1 MNNEDRVAF
10 LNGVRQVLQEF
21 IMENAPTAVAIPEA
35 DSYAEYFLSGGLHFI
50 GLGYAAQKWDD
61 IPLAHLAYWADILRP
76 TDKDWE
82 RNRQIHHDDFAA
94 RYYNA
99 VNCLHNMAYEGEIL
113 KKKEL
118 TSASDSGNIGTSN
131 RKGNPMN
138 KCKDEAKLAEL
149 NVKDEALKREI
160 QELQSKIG
168 RLVCER
174 NEVARETRD
183 LFGN

>member
-1 MNNEDRVAF
+1 MRTP
-10 LNGVRQVLQEF
+10 
-21 IMENAPTAVAIPEA
+21 PTAVSIPEA

-50 GLGYAAQKWDD
+50 GLGYAAPKWED
-61 IPLAHLAYWADILRP
+61 IPLEHLAYWADTLRP
-76 TDKDWE
+76 TNVEWE
-82 RNRQIHHDDFAA
+82 KNRQEYHNDFAA
-94 RYYNA
+94 RYYAA
-99 VNCLHNMAYEGEIL
+99 VNCLHSMTYKGEIL

-118 TSASDSGNIGTSN
+118 TSDKSSGNMVTSN
-131 RKGNPMN
+131 GRGKTMN

-149 NVKDEALKREI
+149 NAKDEALKREI

-183 LFGN
+183 LFGD